1 MAAVFIDIDGAL
13 WKVLSRYKRPVV
25 EGLKGAYRSC
35 TVYDCTA
42 YGWSCAYLSAL
53 KNDKK
58 TRHRFIRRGFVRKL
72 LRECYGNAII
82 QLLEEEELARLKEIV
97 EEKIRVMSECTKENR
112 VREWVEQALS
122 VDACLGLKRSDLG
135 LDDIRYEMALGIH
148 ASILVASMWHV
159 IGRLSDQGE
168 KQCEGI
174 CIRGQYG
181 LSVLARRILLHRGID
196 FFSYDLNQGH
206 EEESSR
212 DVMISF
218 YKNMGIGSARTQKA
232 LEWNNTYKAG
242 NEGLLDL
249 KLIDKKVERLF
260 GTHHSV
266 YSPGIDNGIGNLEL
280 GGKYIVV
287 YLSSPDEDM
296 ALKEIGRL
304 MDDCS
309 TNDASSRSQLQ
320 MLCEW
325 EEYLEKS
332 AGLGINVI
340 FRAHPRMGRTR
351 RDGIAS
357 EDKVTHETLAKL
369 DKLNMHENVR
379 VIYPEDKIS
388 SYLLG
393 LFSEA
398 CFAYHSSIA
407 LDLELLGCNCYL
419 IEPLMEGASPFP
431 RWVSCVDRNK
441 RLSVDDCLAIARGDV
456 ILDISLPELIE
467 WNKSFTGLDG
477 SRLEDITEEQLHF
490 VRSKS
495 IGKRVRSRIDDLR
508 RRKPLLVD
516 NNEYY
521 RYLLGAV
528 YHPIA
533 LGKNPALGFRAMDRI
548 CVKLETDND
557 RLVIDDRE
565 NGVSYKVLMGEDIM
579 RIEGV
584 HQNMRWSKSLERLLL
599 KMYEPKVAYAAEKE
613 H

>member
-13 WKVLSRYKRPVV
+13 WKVLSRYRRPVV
-25 EGLKGAYRSC
+25 EGLKRAYRSC
-35 TVYDCTA
+35 AVYDCTA
-42 YGWSCAYLSAL
+42 YGWSCAYLSTL

-58 TRHRFIRRGFVRKL
+58 TRHKFIKRGFVRRL
-72 LRECYGNAII
+72 LSESYGNEII
-82 QLLEEEELARLKEIV
+82 QVLEEEELERLKEIV
-97 EEKIRVMSECTKENR
+97 EEKIRMLSECIKENH

-148 ASILVASMWHV
+148 ASILVASIWHI
-159 IGRLSDQGE
+159 IGRLWPLGG
-168 KQCEGI
+168 KQCEGV
-174 CIRGQYG
+174 CVRGQYG
-181 LSVLARRILLHRGID
+181 LSVLARRMLLLRGIE
-196 FFSYDLNQGH
+196 FLSYDLNQGH
-206 EEESSR
+206 EEECSR

-218 YKNMGIGSARTQKA
+218 YKNMSIGSARTKKA
-232 LEWNNTYKAG
+232 LEWNDTYKAG
-242 NEGLLDL
+242 NEGTLDL

-260 GTHHSV
+260 GSHHSV
-266 YSPGIDNGIGNLEL
+266 YSPSVDTGIGTLEL
-280 GGKYIVV
+280 TEKYIVV

-296 ALKEIGRL
+296 ALKEIGKL

-325 EEYLEKS
+325 EEYLGKVDE
-332 AGLGINVI
+332 LGMNVM
-340 FRAHPRMGRTR
+340 FRAHPRMGKTR

-357 EDKVTHETLAKL
+357 EDIVTRETLKKL
-369 DKLNMHENVR
+369 DKLNMHKNVC

-441 RLSVDDCLAIARGDV
+441 RLSVDDCFVIARGDTV
-456 ILDISLPELIE
+456 LDIDLPELIE

-477 SRLEDITEEQLHF
+477 CRLEDIAEEQLH
-490 VRSKS
+490 VVGSKS
-495 IGKRVRSRIDDLR
+495 FGKKVARKIDSV
-508 RRKPLLVD
+508 RRKKPVLVD
-516 NNEYY
+516 KNEYY

-533 LGKNPALGFRAMDRI
+533 LGKKPAMAFRAMDRI
-548 CVKLETDND
+548 GVELETGNE
-557 RLVIDDRE
+557 RLVIDDRV
-565 NGVSYKVLMGEDIM
+565 NGVSYKVLVGGNNVE
-579 RIEGV
+579 IEGV
-584 HQNMRWSKSLERLLL
+584 HENIRWSKSLERLLL
-599 KMYEPKVAYAAEKE
+599 KMHELRVGYDAEKKS
-613 H
+613 